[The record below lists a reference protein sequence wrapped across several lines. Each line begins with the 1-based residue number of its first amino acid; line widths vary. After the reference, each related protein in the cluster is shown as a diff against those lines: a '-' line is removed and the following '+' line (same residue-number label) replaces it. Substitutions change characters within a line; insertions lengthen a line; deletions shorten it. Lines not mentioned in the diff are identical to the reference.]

1 VDNPDMFLTATQGM
15 DRPVFATLVALAW
28 MTPGRVWLSTGAQL
42 PDGAVENFRS
52 RAGLARQPT
61 IATSKSCAYSIV
73 LYMFIL
79 SQPSRRPSLPQLIH
93 MVLPVDEMLCN
104 LDNPFIQRA
113 YCIIS
118 FKTLF

>member
-52 RAGLARQPT
+52 QAGLARQPT
-61 IATSKSCAYSIV
+61 IAMPKIFAYDIV
-73 LYMFIL
+73 LYSFIMDH
-79 SQPSRRPSLPQLIH
+79 SSRRLSLP
-93 MVLPVDEMLCN
+93 
-104 LDNPFIQRA
+104 
-113 YCIIS
+113 
-118 FKTLF
+118 